1 MADQGKIPTELEKI
15 ESGAIANDAVNR
27 CMLHL
32 VREDEY
38 PNMYILSGSSTR
50 MVPPIL
56 RLTSLGGKIFFS
68 AGGTRCTL

>member
-15 ESGAIANDAVNR
+15 ESGAIAIDAVNR

-38 PNMYILSGSSTR
+38 PNMYILSGLIYANQIIVQQVTS
-50 MVPPIL
+50 
-56 RLTSLGGKIFFS
+56 SLGSVDRNLRRSGVI
-68 AGGTRCTL
+68 